1 MDSDAIVARRPIR
14 TLGAAADGS
23 GLRRCRSWPRQQP
36 PPPPAAALA
45 ADDRGW
51 TALHVASRMGDLQ
64 EVQKLLDSGAH
75 VDEPV
80 VGHKSPGATPLHM
93 AAAGGHVRIM
103 DELLSRGANIEAR
116 TKSGGCGWT
125 PLHLAAKER
134 SRRAMRY
141 LLENGAY
148 LPPDITDTR
157 FNPPLHYCPGL
168 DWAYAYQQTA
178 VEAACNGGPD
188 GS

>member
-51 TALHVASRMGDLQ
+51 TALHVR
-64 EVQKLLDSGAH
+64 KLLDSGAH

-93 AAAGGHVRIM
+93 AAAGGHVRVM
-103 DELLSRGANIEAR
+103 DELRSRGANIEAR

-141 LLENGAY
+141 LLDNGAY

-178 VEAACNGGPD
+178 VRAACNGGPED
-188 GS
+188 QQLIFSTQG